1 MAQRI
6 INIGSSANK
15 GDGDPI
21 RTAFGKVN
29 DNFTELYGKVTVL
42 EDGTVAQV
50 QDTKG
55 SIFADDSTLLVDAI
69 NGLIPASVV
78 SGTLN
83 NNTVGTHTG
92 PVDGDL
98 VGSVFAD
105 NSTLLVDG
113 VNGTIPA
120 SVVSGTITNTIDT
133 NTIATSSGNLT
144 ITADNYV
151 RVDSD
156 NNGQIEIGRNSG
168 VGNVIL
174 GNKDNNTAIE
184 LDGDVILGR
193 TNTASDFY
201 GEIEFNS
208 GTTLFQAGNSVTFN
222 CDVTGA
228 GFTYNQPAIPGDPS
242 EFGFDADT
250 IDFGTGNTIDMQN
263 CSLLLNGTTFTDE
276 PWISLADLKT
286 EVAASVDFTDF
297 QTRIAAL

>member
-69 NGLIPASVV
+69 NGIIPASVV

-113 VNGTIPA
+113 VNGTIPYGVIDGRPTVVTDLTNDA
-120 SVVSGTITNTIDT
+120 GYVTNAQLVSG
-133 NTIATSSGNLT
+133 SLT
-144 ITADNYV
+144 I
-151 RVDSD
+151 
-156 NNGQIEIGRNSG
+156 
-168 VGNVIL
+168 NVTNQ
-174 GNKDNNTAIE
+174 GTHTGTV
-184 LDGDVILGR
+184 DGDVNGSMFADDSTILVDAV
-193 TNTASDFY
+193 N
-201 GEIEFNS
+201 GEI
-208 GTTLFQAGNSVTFN
+208 
-222 CDVTGA
+222 
-228 GFTYNQPAIPGDPS
+228 PGYVKI
-242 EFGFDADT
+242 T
-250 IDFGTGNTIDMQN
+250 
-263 CSLLLNGTTFTDE
+263 
-276 PWISLADLKT
+276 DLKT
-286 EVAASVDFTDF
+286 ALQDGAGDYAAFKAWVL
-297 QTRIAAL
+297 ANL

>member
-21 RTAFGKVN
+21 RTAFNKVN

-69 NGLIPASVV
+69 NGIIPASVV

-120 SVVSGTITNTIDT
+120 ANLSGALPAIDGS
-133 NTIATSSGNLT
+133 ALT
-144 ITADNYV
+144 GVAPTANPSFTGAVKLPIYADPLA
-151 RVDSD
+151 RDAAIPSPEQ
-156 NNGQIEIGRNSG
+156 GQIIVLQSLANGGGGATNAQL
-168 VGNVIL
+168 N
-174 GNKDNNTAIE
+174 
-184 LDGDVILGR
+184 LDG
-193 TNTASDFY
+193 T
-201 GEIEFNS
+201 
-208 GTTLFQAGNSVTFN
+208 
-222 CDVTGA
+222 VTGWV
-228 GFTYNQPAIPGDPS
+228 NI
-242 EFGFDADT
+242 
-250 IDFGTGNTIDMQN
+250 
-263 CSLLLNGTTFTDE
+263 
-276 PWISLADLKT
+276 
-286 EVAASVDFTDF
+286 V
-297 QTRIAAL
+297 